1 MNWTNRSGFL
11 FKRRFK
17 YKQQSQELFILLPP
31 RGGHLCFNLFLRK
44 SILNRNCSV
53 LEYEFPRNILSSDWE
68 RTLNYFN
75 FVRELVLRDTQKL
88 KDKYKFSKISIVG
101 VSLGCI
107 NACMVANNNDV
118 NILCLVV
125 PGNCL
130 AEVLWHGS
138 ATQKIRKDYENKNII
153 LKDLKKYWHSLAP
166 ETNIENL
173 HVKKVLAYVSKADK
187 VIPFYNG
194 KTLIKKIKSYNHPI
208 FYKIHKN
215 LGHRVTALIF
225 YFTPS
230 KSLFN

>member
-1 MNWTNRSGFL
+1 MIWSNHSGFL
-11 FKRRFK
+11 FKKRFK
-17 YKQQSQELFILLPP
+17 HKPQSQELFIILPP
-31 RGGHLCFNLFLRK
+31 WGGRLCLNLFLRK
-44 SILNRNCSV
+44 AVLRKGCSI

-75 FVRELVLRDTQKL
+75 FVRELVLRDAQEL
-88 KDKYKFSKISIVG
+88 KNKYKFSKISIVG

-118 NILCLVV
+118 NILCLIV

-130 AEVLWHGS
+130 AEVLWYGA
-138 ATQKIRKDYENKNII
+138 ATQGIRKDYEEKGITLEN
-153 LKDLKKYWHSLAP
+153 LKKYWHSLAP

-173 HVKKVLAYVSKADK
+173 RAEKILVYVSKADK

-194 KTLIKKIKSYNHPI
+194 KTLIEKIKSHNHHI

-215 LGHRVTALIF
+215 LGHRVTALVF
-225 YFTPS
+225 YLTPQ

>member
-1 MNWTNRSGFL
+1 MNWDNHSGFL

-17 YKQQSQELFILLPP
+17 YTQQSQELFVLLPP
-31 RGGHLCFNLFLRK
+31 WGGRFCLNLFLRK
-44 SILNRNCSV
+44 AILKKGCSV

-75 FVRELVLRDTQKL
+75 FVRELVLRDVEKL
-88 KDKYKFSKISIVG
+88 KSKYKFSKISIIG

-118 NILCLVV
+118 NILCLVT

-130 AEVLWHGS
+130 AEAMWYGA
-138 ATQKIRKDYENKNII
+138 ATQEIRKDYENKKIT
-153 LKDLKKYWHSLAP
+153 LKDLKTYWHTLAP
-166 ETNIENL
+166 ETNIKNL
-173 HVKKVLAYVSKADK
+173 QAKKLLAYISKADK
-187 VIPFYNG
+187 VVPFYNG
-194 KTLIKKIKSYNHPI
+194 KTLIEKIKSYNHPV

-225 YFTPS
+225 YLTPN